1 MASLRRHDPDQV
13 QTVGGR
19 GAALSARTR
28 APVRFM
34 VPLGRISP
42 ARLDGMSPDGD
53 ERRARLQ
60 RAQLYL
66 VCDRRSEDFLQG
78 ALRGGVD
85 MIQLRDKHASD
96 EEVLQAAPAFRRACD
111 EHDAL
116 FLVNDRPELAVA
128 AGADG
133 VHVGQDD
140 VPLTDARG
148 LVGPDRLVGLS
159 THSPAQVEAG
169 AEADYLAVG
178 PVHATPTKPGRP
190 AVGLGPVRH
199 AAKHADGP
207 WFAIGGIG
215 RRGSSWCARSRTP
228 TTRRPPRAR
237 CAGPCRRA
245 AALGRRSRKRRTAT
259 GERERRPDAVRTGY
273 ARSRERTERTRAE
286 LEPLAPGE
294 RPTAVTVAA
303 VVALVLALANLALWA
318 AGVEVRGEDPTF
330 FSILVFEAL
339 MLTAAW
345 GLWKAR
351 YWAVLGFQALLAIAI
366 IFSALSLTVASNLRG
381 VVVCLG
387 ILLPAGFLFWKL
399 VRAMARLQMPERRPT
414 RQ

>member
-1 MASLRRHDPDQV
+1 
-13 QTVGGR
+13 
-19 GAALSARTR
+19 
-28 APVRFM
+28 
-34 VPLGRISP
+34 
-42 ARLDGMSPDGD
+42 
-53 ERRARLQ
+53 
-60 RAQLYL
+60 
-66 VCDRRSEDFLQG
+66 
-78 ALRGGVD
+78 
-85 MIQLRDKHASD
+85 
-96 EEVLQAAPAFRRACD
+96 
-111 EHDAL
+111 
-116 FLVNDRPELAVA
+116 
-128 AGADG
+128 
-133 VHVGQDD
+133 
-140 VPLTDARG
+140 
-148 LVGPDRLVGLS
+148 
-159 THSPAQVEAG
+159 
-169 AEADYLAVG
+169 
-178 PVHATPTKPGRP
+178 
-190 AVGLGPVRH
+190 
-199 AAKHADGP
+199 
-207 WFAIGGIG
+207 
-215 RRGSSWCARSRTP
+215 
-228 TTRRPPRAR
+228 
-237 CAGPCRRA
+237 
-245 AALGRRSRKRRTAT
+245 LGRRSRKRRTAT